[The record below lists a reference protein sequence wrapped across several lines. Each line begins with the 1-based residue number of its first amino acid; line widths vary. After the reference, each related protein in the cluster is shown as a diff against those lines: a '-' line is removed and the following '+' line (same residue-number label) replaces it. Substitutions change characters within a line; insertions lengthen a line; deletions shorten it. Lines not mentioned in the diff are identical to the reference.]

1 MGRLL
6 VICGPTATGKTALSL
21 KLAKKFSGEIISADS
36 RQVYRGLD
44 IGTGKGL
51 PKGSKFYPLKS
62 VDSELLRLN
71 LNLGFYRIEGIRI
84 WGYDLIDAKREM
96 SIFLYKKFFDFI
108 IRNIWDRK
116 KLPILV
122 GGSGLYIKAAVE
134 DIETIFIPFNKELRE
149 SLGKK
154 KTGELYKILETLDPG
169 KAALMNSSDRKNPR
183 RLVRAIEIAIWR
195 SKNLKF
201 SDRPKLLTL
210 KDTLFIGLEC
220 SLEFLR
226 ERIKNKVEERL
237 KLGFADEVERLLQ
250 TGLGWDCQSL
260 NTIGYS
266 QWRFYLEGLKTKEEV
281 IQNWIREE
289 VNYAKRQLRWFKKE
303 TKINWFSIEKSG
315 WEEKVESLIKKWH
328 NKNNE

>member
-250 TGLGWDCQSL
+250 TGLSWDCQSL